1 MAREVLTTG
10 PTVAQEAVGMVD
22 VQVGQP
28 LLEGQDMFIPQPHTY
43 PQATPLPQLTK

>member
-1 MAREVLTTG
+1 MAREDQITGLTVVL
-10 PTVAQEAVGMVD
+10 VEDGMVD

-43 PQATPLPQLTK
+43 PQATPLPQHTK